1 MPLIDATTARE
12 FLEGIVAAFSV
23 LGGTMAYMSG
33 FRAAPAFLLGLPPE
47 ALAHGVNEGVALGFL
62 GGSPFAIFA
71 LMIMTW
77 T

>member
-1 MPLIDATTARE
+1 MPVIDATTARE
-12 FLEGIVAAFSV
+12 FLEGIVTAFAV
-23 LGGTMAYMSG
+23 LGGAMAYMSG
-33 FRAAPAFLLGLPPE
+33 FRAAQALLLGLPSD

-62 GGSPFAIFA
+62 AGSPCAIAA